1 MRKRIKG
8 MLKDDSLVIL
18 NENFKKEGSEEE
30 IEGLII
36 MIDGVIK
43 QVFNKIK
50 YERNY
55 NNNNEVMR
63 DIIFEGI
70 NSIVKKFQDIIKILF
85 RINAVLS
92 LIFEF

>member
-8 MLKDDSLVIL
+8 MSKDDSLVIL

-30 IEGLII
+30 IEGLTI

-70 NSIVKKFQDIIKILF
+70 NSIVKK
-85 RINAVLS
+85 S
-92 LIFEF
+92 

>member
-1 MRKRIKG
+1 MRKKESKG
-8 MLKDDSLVIL
+8 ENKMSKDDSLVII
-18 NENFKKEGSEEE
+18 NESFKKEGSEED
-30 IEGLII
+30 IEGLTI

-70 NSIVKKFQDIIKILF
+70 NSIVKK
-85 RINAVLS
+85 S
-92 LIFEF
+92 